1 MANENFNIGTNLDTT
16 NKVELT
22 KKGKSDLEE
31 KLRHLI
37 DVDRPEVQKEL
48 AEARAQG
55 DLSEN
60 AEYDAAKD
68 KQAEIESEISRIED
82 LLARSVVIKESKDDT
97 TVHIGAEITYSVKG
111 KEDKII
117 IVPAADEF
125 DPLVENKVA
134 SNTPFAEAILGA
146 KVGEERT
153 VEVENRYKVVIKEIH
168 SDY

>member
-22 KKGKSDLEE
+22 KKGKSDLEH

-37 DVDRPEVQKEL
+37 DVERPEVQKEL

-68 KQAEIESEISRIED
+68 KQAEIEAEISRIED
-82 LLARSVVIKESKDDT
+82 LLARSVVIKESKDDS
-97 TVHIGAEITYSVKG
+97 TVHIGAQITYTDGGETK
-111 KEDKII
+111 KIV

-125 DPLVENKVA
+125 NPLEEAKVA
-134 SNTPFAEAILGA
+134 SNTPFAKALLGA
-146 KVGEERT
+146 KVGDEVT
-153 VEVENRYKVVIKEIH
+153 VEVEKRYKVVIKEIH